1 MPGNVLPGGAI
12 HSPLQRRVED
22 LDVALRDREKPV
34 RDLAQENPELLELDE
49 SFMARSFGEEID
61 KVELLKRLHNLP
73 EASREILYL
82 RIYGNLSF
90 RQIGE
95 VLSVSENAARVQYYR
110 AREKLRKELE
120 EDGA

>member
-1 MPGNVLPGGAI
+1 M
-12 HSPLQRRVED
+12 
-22 LDVALRDREKPV
+22 
-34 RDLAQENPELLELDE
+34 
-49 SFMARSFGEEID
+49 GEEID

>member
-1 MPGNVLPGGAI
+1 M
-12 HSPLQRRVED
+12 
-22 LDVALRDREKPV
+22 K
-34 RDLAQENPELLELDE
+34 
-49 SFMARSFGEEID
+49 
-61 KVELLKRLHNLP
+61 
-73 EASREILYL
+73 YL